1 MIYYAT
7 VRRKKDII
15 SSLSCADDFAS
26 FKGSVRRLQFRIS
39 DRSEEVS
46 ERRVTKVT
54 KVKVT
59 KLQETLTS

>member
-15 SSLSCADDFAS
+15 SSLYCADDFAS

-39 DRSEEVS
+39 DRSEACVS
-46 ERRVTKVT
+46 ERRVTKVL
-54 KVKVT
+54 
-59 KLQETLTS
+59 LQVTLTS